1 MSFRIHIHIL
11 AIACST
17 SAFAGE
23 VSLSL
28 SDTAGYTR
36 KHNPELAAARLRI
49 DEARGRLLGSG
60 RRANPE
66 FGVDFKHDSRFEEGT
81 VGVSFDQKFPVTS
94 RLRFEKAL
102 SASLVTAAELEV
114 RDTERTIIAKAQLL
128 MVKLLSLEQQ
138 SGLRQQQTDLAQK
151 LSKFAADR
159 SAAGELSALDAA
171 QAQVDAQRLILES
184 RKLETERVSL
194 LGELKPKLGVSAD
207 DTLIVTGG
215 LPVAELPAR
224 ARWEQRPDYQ
234 LARVNEDAAR
244 TGMDLARAKKWEDI
258 TAGVMWEGE
267 RMEDAPNGLERT
279 GFLGFKLSVPLP
291 LWNRNEGEVAE
302 KNAAALR
309 ASLETKALA
318 AEITN
323 EAAAAR
329 AEMEANVKLARETK
343 DTLLPLVVQQ
353 TDRLESAYKSGQ
365 ADLLTVLRARE
376 QRLQLESAV
385 LDATRDFHLARIR
398 YESAVGTHA
407 PASSASSFKQLPSK

>member
-1 MSFRIHIHIL
+1 MTFHIHFL
-11 AIACST
+11 AIVCST
-17 SAFAGE
+17 TTFAGE
-23 VSLSL
+23 ILLSL
-28 SDTAGYTR
+28 SETAAYTR
-36 KHNPELAAARLRI
+36 RHNPELAAARLRI

-66 FGVDFKHDSRFEEGT
+66 FGVDFKHDSRFEEGA

-94 RLRFEKAL
+94 RLRLEKAL
-102 SASLVTAAELEV
+102 STSLVTAAELEV
-114 RDTERTIIAKAQLL
+114 RDTERTTIAKAQAL
-128 MVKLLSLEQQ
+128 MVKLISLEQQ
-138 SGLRQQQTDLAQK
+138 RGLRQEQTDLAQK

-171 QAQVDAQRLILES
+171 QAQVDAQRLMLES

-194 LGELKPKLGVSAD
+194 LGELKPKLGIGAD
-207 DTLIVTGG
+207 DTLTVTEG
-215 LPVAELPAR
+215 LPDSRLPER
-224 ARWEQRPDYQ
+224 AHWEQRPDYQ
-234 LARVNEDAAR
+234 HSRVTEDAAR
-244 TGMDLARAKKWEDI
+244 TGLELAHAKKWEDI
-258 TAGVMWEGE
+258 TAGIMWEGE

-279 GFLGFKLSVPLP
+279 GFLGFKLSIPLP

-302 KNAAALR
+302 KKAASLR
-309 ASLETKALA
+309 AALETKALA

-343 DTLLPLVVQQ
+343 DTLLPLVMQQ

-365 ADLLTVLRARE
+365 ADLLMVLRARE

-407 PASSASSFKQLPSK
+407 PASSASSFKQLSSK

>member
-1 MSFRIHIHIL
+1 
-11 AIACST
+11 
-17 SAFAGE
+17 
-23 VSLSL
+23 
-28 SDTAGYTR
+28 
-36 KHNPELAAARLRI
+36 
-49 DEARGRLLGSG
+49 LLGSG
-60 RRANPE
+60 RKANPE
-66 FGVDFKHDSRFEEGT
+66 LGVDFKHDSRFGEGT

-94 RLRFEKAL
+94 RLRLEKAL
-102 SASLVTAAELEV
+102 SATLVTAAELEV
-114 RDTERTIIAKAQLL
+114 RDSERTIIERAQAL
-128 MVKLLSLEQQ
+128 MVKLISLEQQ
-138 SGLRQQQTDLAQK
+138 RGLRQAQSDLAQK

-194 LGELKPKLGVSAD
+194 LGELKPKLGIGAD
-207 DTLIVTGG
+207 DTLIVTGS
-215 LPVAELPAR
+215 LPEAKLPER
-224 ARWEQRPDYQ
+224 ARWDQRPDYQ

-244 TGMDLARAKKWEDI
+244 TGIDLAHAKKWEDI
-258 TAGVMWEGE
+258 TAGIMWEGE

-279 GFLGFKLSVPLP
+279 GFLGFKLSIPLP

-309 ASLETKALA
+309 AALETKALA

-343 DTLLPLVVQQ
+343 DTLLPLVMQQ

-365 ADLLTVLRARE
+365 TDLLTVLRARE

-385 LDATRDFHLARIR
+385 LDATRDFQLARIR
-398 YESAVGTHA
+398 YEAAVGTHA
-407 PASSASSFKQLPSK
+407 PAIQVNSQRSAVNRGK